1 MLTTVLQATGVQT
14 NTNKLSVQA
23 GGLVQADNC
32 VVDKKDVIEIR
43 RGFNPVGLTF
53 AFNGNAD
60 NLYVFQGRMLA
71 SNGSTLAY
79 DANANSSSPSW
90 TAYSGS
96 YAPPSGA
103 NKIHAVEGVNSNL
116 YFTTSVGV
124 YKIDSV
130 TGTPYLA
137 GGPKALDGTGTVSGG
152 SGWFNN
158 NSNVAYQI
166 VWGYIDANNNTV
178 LGDPSQLI
186 NVTNTAGGG
195 RNVDLTFTVP
205 SGLSTSYFWQLYRS
219 AQTND
224 TAVVAGVQFQLVA
237 QANLTAGQI
246 TALSVS
252 YTDQTPDNLKGAYLY
267 TDTTQQGPFQ
277 TNDQPPLAVDMCY
290 WKNMMFYLNISS
302 KQRAYVTM
310 ISEGAPSGVQSGDTF
325 VITSGATVLTF
336 TGAATQDPTV
346 PQFKVDNTS
355 TPAANIDATAR
366 NLVACINQYA
376 GNTLC
381 YAYYISGYQQ
391 LPGQIL
397 LEERAIGGA
406 AFSVISSR
414 GGAYSPVIPSS
425 GTTYASTN
433 TSQQNGLAVSKVGQ
447 PEAVPL
453 INLLP
458 VGAADQAGYRVL
470 PLTDAV
476 YVLKQ
481 DGVFRVTG
489 DNPSNLVVTVAY
501 PDTILTVPESAV
513 VLNNSIYA
521 YTNQG
526 IVTINQSEPQ
536 LLSFPIEDQLL
547 PLQTITNFS
556 SMSYGVAYPADRK
569 YVFVCPAVSSDTN
582 PSQEWVYN
590 YITQAWTR
598 WDRAVT
604 GGVVNPNDNRLY
616 FCSKASTKLVQERKA
631 YTVMD
636 YADDS
641 FACSIMNFSVSG
653 TTYTVTVDSTASAV
667 AGYSLAQ
674 PNALHPNLPTTSVI
688 LSVVDSTH
696 VTVQDN
702 LQWSIGA
709 AAYYKPIDCTTG
721 YAPAHGGFPLYLKHF
736 TVLNFEV
743 DQLTA
748 RTLTGQISSDLSPYK
763 EDLEIT
769 PIFLGFGDVPFGT
782 SEDFGGVGFNLQ
794 PLAALVPQ
802 EKARAHWINVYI
814 NQNEALRKFVL
825 AGATAQY
832 EITST
837 RMH

>member
-43 RGFNPVGLTF
+43 RGFNPVGGTF
-53 AFNGNAD
+53 AFAGSGD
-60 NLYVFQGRMLA
+60 NLYVYQGRMLA
-71 SNGSTLAY
+71 TNGSVMAY
-79 DANANSSSPSW
+79 DASSNPSNPSW
-90 TAYSGS
+90 TSYSGS
-96 YAPPSGA
+96 YIPPSGA

-116 YFTTSVGV
+116 YFTTSTGV
-124 YKIDSV
+124 FKIDSV

-137 GGPKALDGTGTVSGG
+137 GGVKALDGVGAVSGVT
-152 SGWFNN
+152 GWFNN

-186 NVTNTAGGG
+186 NVTNTAGAG
-195 RNVDLTFTVP
+195 RNVDVTFTVP

-224 TAVVAGVQFQLVA
+224 TSVVAGVQFQLVG

-246 TALSVS
+246 AALSVT

-267 TDTTQQGPFQ
+267 SDNTQQGPLQ

-310 ISEGAPSGVQSGDTF
+310 ISEGAPSGVQVGDTF
-325 VITSGATVLTF
+325 VITSGATTLTF
-336 TGAATQDPTV
+336 TGAVAQNAALA
-346 PQFKVDNTS
+346 QFKVDNTS
-355 TPAANIDATAR
+355 TPATNIDATAR
-366 NLVACINQYA
+366 NLVACINQY
-376 GNTLC
+376 GSNSLV

-406 AFSVISSR
+406 VFTVTSSR

-433 TSQQNGLAVSKVGQ
+433 TRQQNGLAISKVGQ

-453 INLLP
+453 VNLLP

-476 YVLKQ
+476 YVLKA

-489 DNPSNLVVTVAY
+489 DTPSNLVVTVAY
-501 PDTILTVPESAV
+501 PDTIVSVPESAV

-521 YTNQG
+521 FTNQG

-547 PLQTITNFS
+547 PLLNITNFS
-556 SMSYGVAYPADRK
+556 TMSYGVAYPADRK
-569 YVFVCPAVSSDTN
+569 YVFACPSVSTDTS
-582 PSQEWVYN
+582 PTQEWVYN

-598 WDRAVT
+598 WDRTVS
-604 GGVVNPNDNRLY
+604 GGVVNPNDNKLY
-616 FCSKASTKLVQERKA
+616 FCSVGSAQLVQERKA

-641 FACSIMNFSVSG
+641 FACTITNFSVSG
-653 TTYTVTVDSTASAV
+653 TTYTVTVDSTARAV
-667 AGYSLAQ
+667 VGYSLAQ
-674 PNALHPNLPTTSVI
+674 PNAAHPNLPTTSVI
-688 LSVVDSTH
+688 LTIVNSTTL
-696 VTVQDN
+696 TVADN
-702 LQWSIGA
+702 IQWTPGP
-709 AAYYKPIDCTTG
+709 AAYYKPINCTAG

-736 TVLNFEV
+736 TMLNFEV

-748 RTLTGQISSDLSPYK
+748 RTLTGQISSDLSPYL
-763 EDLEIT
+763 EDLSIT
-769 PIFLGFGDVPFGT
+769 PILLGFGDVPFG
-782 SEDFGGVGFNLQ
+782 SESFGGTGFNLQ
-794 PLAALVPQ
+794 PLAALTPQ
-802 EKARAHWINVYI
+802 EKARAHWINVFI

>member
-32 VVDKKDVIEIR
+32 VIDKKDVIEIR
-43 RGFNPVGLTF
+43 RGFNPVGGTF

-60 NLYVFQGRMLA
+60 NLYTFQGRMIA

-79 DANANSSSPSW
+79 DSNNNASNPAWSN
-90 TAYSGS
+90 YSGG
-96 YAPPSGA
+96 YVPPSGA

-116 YFTTSVGV
+116 YFTTSTGV
-124 YKIDSV
+124 FKLDTV

-137 GGPKALDGTGTVSGG
+137 GGPKALDGTGATSGG

-246 TALSVS
+246 TALSVT

-267 TDTTQQGPFQ
+267 TDTTQQGPLQ

-302 KQRAYVTM
+302 KQRAYLTV
-310 ISEGAPSGVQSGDTF
+310 ISVGSPSGVQTGDTF

-346 PQFKVDNTS
+346 PQFKVDTS
-355 TPAANIDATAR
+355 STAAANIDATAR
-366 NLVACINQYA
+366 NLVACINQYT
-376 GNTLC
+376 GNSLV

-397 LEERAIGGA
+397 LEERAIGGSV
-406 AFSVISSR
+406 FSLISSR

-425 GTTYASTN
+425 GTTYFSTN
-433 TSQQNGLAVSKVGQ
+433 THQQNGLAISKVGQ

-453 INLLP
+453 VNLLP
-458 VGAADQAGYRVL
+458 VGASDQPGYRIL

-476 YVLKQ
+476 YVLKA

-501 PDTILTVPESAV
+501 PDTILSVPESAV
-513 VLNNSIYA
+513 VLNNSIYG

-547 PLQTITNFS
+547 PTQTITNFA
-556 SMSYGVAYPADRK
+556 SMSYGMAYPADRK
-569 YVFVCPAVSSDTN
+569 YLFACPTDSTDTH
-582 PSQEWVYN
+582 PTQEWVYN

-598 WDRAVT
+598 WDLEVS
-604 GGVVNPNDNRLY
+604 GGVVNLNDNKLY
-616 FCSKASTKLVQERKA
+616 LCSISAAQLVQERKS

-636 YADDS
+636 YADES
-641 FACSIMNFSVSG
+641 FACNITNSSG
-653 TTYTVTVDSTASAV
+653 TTITVNSTTHAAV
-667 AGYSLAQ
+667 GMSIAQ
-674 PNALHPNLPTTSVI
+674 PNSIHANLPTTSVI
-688 LSVVDSTH
+688 TAVTDSTH
-696 VTVQDN
+696 VEVMDD

-709 AAYYKPIDCTTG
+709 AAYYMPIDCTTG

-736 TVLNFEV
+736 TILNFEV

-763 EDLEIT
+763 EDLSIT

-782 SEDFGGVGFNLQ
+782 GEDFGGVGFNLQ
-794 PLAALVPQ
+794 PLAALTPQ

-814 NQNEALRKFVL
+814 NQDEALRKFVL

>member
-1 MLTTVLQATGVQT
+1 MLTTVLQATGIQT

-32 VVDKKDVIEIR
+32 VIDKKDVIEIR
-43 RGFNPVGLTF
+43 RGFNPVGDDF
-53 AFNGNAD
+53 AFSGDAD
-60 NLYVFQGRMLA
+60 NLFVFQGTMLA
-71 SNGSTLAY
+71 TNGTALAH
-79 DANANSSSPSW
+79 DTAFDPSDPVW
-90 TAYSGS
+90 TTYSGTFNE
-96 YAPPSGA
+96 PNGA
-103 NKIHAVEGVNSNL
+103 SKIHAVEGVNSNL
-116 YFTTSVGV
+116 YFTSSAGV
-124 YKIDSV
+124 YKIDAV
-130 TGTPYLA
+130 ANTPYLA
-137 GGPKALDGTGTVSGG
+137 GGPAALDGTATVLATGT
-152 SGWFNN
+152 GWFDNH
-158 NSNVAYQI
+158 SNVAYQV

-178 LGDPSQLI
+178 LGNPSELI
-186 NVTNTAGGG
+186 NASNNSGAGQD
-195 RNVDLTFTVP
+195 VSLTFTVP

-219 AQTND
+219 AQTD
-224 TAVVAGVQFQLVA
+224 DLAVVAGVQFQLVA

-246 TALSVS
+246 AALSVT

-267 TDTTQQGPFQ
+267 TDTTQQGPLQ
-277 TNDQPPLAVDMCY
+277 TNDPPPLCVDMCY

-302 KQRAYVTM
+302 KQRAFVTV
-310 ISEGAPSGVQSGDTF
+310 ISVGSPSGIQSGDTF
-325 VITSGATVLTF
+325 IITSGATVLTF
-336 TGAATQDPTV
+336 TGAGTQDPTV
-346 PQFKVDNTS
+346 PQFKVDTSS

-376 GNTLC
+376 GNSLV
-381 YAYYISGYQQ
+381 YAYYISGYNQ

-397 LEERAIGGA
+397 LQERGIGGA
-406 AFSVISSR
+406 VFTVTSSR

-433 TSQQNGLAVSKVGQ
+433 TSQQNGVAVSKVGQ

-453 INLLP
+453 VNLLP
-458 VGAADQAGYRVL
+458 VGAADQAGYRIL

-476 YVLKQ
+476 YVLKA
-481 DGVFRVTG
+481 DGVFRITG

-547 PLQTITNFS
+547 PLQTIADFAG
-556 SMSYGVAYPADRK
+556 MCYGVAYPADRK
-569 YVFVCPAVSSDTN
+569 YVFGSPTESTDTH
-582 PSQEWVYN
+582 PTQEWVYN

-598 WDRAVT
+598 WDRETT
-604 GGVVNPNDNRLY
+604 GGLVNPNDNKLY
-616 FCSKASTKLVQERKA
+616 FCSQAAQQMLQERKS

-636 YADDS
+636 YADES
-641 FACSIMNFSVSG
+641 FACLISDFSG
-653 TTYTVTVDSTASAV
+653 TTITVDSTADAEV
-667 AGYSLAQ
+667 GMSLAQ
-674 PNALHPNLPTTSVI
+674 PNTAHPNLPVTSVI
-688 LSVVDSTH
+688 TEVTDATH
-696 VTVQDN
+696 LEVTDE
-702 LQWSIGA
+702 LQWSIGN
-709 AAYYKPIDCTTG
+709 AAYYTPIDCTTG

-736 TVLNFEV
+736 TILNFEV

-748 RTLTGQISSDLSPYK
+748 KTLTGQVSSDLSPYK

-769 PIFLGFGDVPFGT
+769 PILLGFGDVPFGID
-782 SEDFGGVGFNLQ
+782 EDFGGVGFNLQ

-802 EKARAHWINVYI
+802 EKARAHWLNVYL

-832 EITST
+832 EITSA